1 MYIMEVKP
9 TVNLKNLP
17 AEMRLAIVT
26 KSETAMQWA
35 HGTAFQEVIGKER
48 FHEMAR
54 QISMEA
60 KMKDIKLMLTVFV
73 LASAMLTTIGT
84 SQDSWDLGSPGDWL
98 SVGPVYHIG
107 PYFFPNSDLSI
118 GTQRFLNTYPS
129 YMPLGYYQT
138 YNPISTYTPPSNYI
152 GYNNPYFYDPQAAL
166 DNAVANHAY
175 QKFLNEYYNRYY
187 GYYRGYPY

>member
-9 TVNLKNLP
+9 TVNLTNIP

-35 HGTAFQEVIGKER
+35 HSEAFQEVNGKKR

-73 LASAMLTTIGT
+73 LASAMLTAIGA
-84 SQDSWDLGSPGDWL
+84 SQDSWGLGSPGDWL

-107 PYFFPNSDLSI
+107 PYFVPNSDLSI

-129 YMPLGYYQT
+129 YAPFGY
-138 YNPISTYTPPSNYI
+138 SNY
-152 GYNNPYFYDPQAAL
+152 YLNYNPYFYDPQGAL
-166 DNAVANHAY
+166 DLAASNHAY
-175 QKFLNEYYNRYY
+175 QKFLTEYYIRY
-187 GYYRGYPY
+187 GYYGSYPYYMGI